1 MWIKTMIYSLP
12 MTGHGKHIPPIKKMV
27 RKLGDGANVYG
38 ILFDPRPAYV
48 VPSLANTEVFGF
60 GE

>member
-1 MWIKTMIYSLP
+1 MVNIYHLF
-12 MTGHGKHIPPIKKMV
+12 KKMV